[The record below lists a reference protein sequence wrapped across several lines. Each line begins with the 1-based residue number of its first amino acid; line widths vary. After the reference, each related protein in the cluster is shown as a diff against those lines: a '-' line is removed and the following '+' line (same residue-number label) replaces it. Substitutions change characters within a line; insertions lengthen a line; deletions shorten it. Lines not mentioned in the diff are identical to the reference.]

1 MKNTI
6 GILLIFIG
14 LISCQEYTEI
24 KNKELKGAFILN
36 SSPTFKGYF
45 YEGTDNSYH
54 YFVSKWTLSTD
65 KYFKI
70 SIEKLKVNEKFR
82 FEKNKSE
89 TKIDLFKDGNIEFAE
104 GEFWKLYAVI
114 KE

>member
-14 LISCQEYTEI
+14 LVSCQEYTEI
-24 KNKELKGAFILN
+24 KNVDLKDAFILN

-54 YFVSKWTLSTD
+54 YFVSKWTLSKA

-70 SIEKLKVNEKFR
+70 SLDKMKVNEKYR

-89 TKIDLFKDGNIEFAE
+89 TKIDLFKNGNIEFAE
-104 GEFWKLYAVI
+104 SEFWKLYVT
-114 KE
+114 KEE